1 MLQDL
6 RGCTALHIA
15 ADKST
20 DNADE
25 SKDLEQ
31 MLIKKGA
38 NLFLK
43 DNFGRLPLHYL
54 FTKLPQD
61 RYKYLDHFYARSY
74 FTKLNFCLTFFHYKF
89 SKSGKNEITSQMD
102 PVESYS
108 IFSSAMKNQQ
118 LDVIDDFGRSPL
130 HYAACRGATVCC
142 MLLVQVR
149 I

>member
-1 MLQDL
+1 M
-6 RGCTALHIA
+6 
-15 ADKST
+15 
-20 DNADE
+20 
-25 SKDLEQ
+25 
-31 MLIKKGA
+31 
-38 NLFLK
+38 
-43 DNFGRLPLHYL
+43 
-54 FTKLPQD
+54 KL
-61 RYKYLDHFYARSY
+61 
-74 FTKLNFCLTFFHYKF
+74 CLSQFIFHYEF
-89 SKSGKNEITSQMD
+89 SKSGRNEVTKQMD